1 MTWKQNRLGIISI
14 TASKGSATS
23 VVILM
28 NTSGDDLICVL
39 FSITPILRANYSF
52 SNREATIEMGYSV
65 GLLTGHAK
73 KVIALFISRSRN
85 VLLRHSSRGVPYC

>member
-1 MTWKQNRLGIISI
+1 
-14 TASKGSATS
+14 
-23 VVILM
+23 M

-85 VLLRHSSRGVPYC
+85 VLLRPLLKGGALLLSDIVVLFFYDELSR